1 MAMEKEHNPVKFIEV
16 PLAKREMVLQIWL
29 MAEKQIVMSIPVF
42 KFFNAH
48 DIDAFVN
55 IRAPLREVQD
65 GDVDAKDLII

>member
-42 KFFNAH
+42 KFFNDH
-48 DIDAFVN
+48 DIDGFVN

-65 GDVDAKDLII
+65 GDVDAKYLII